1 MLSCRLRLLSSS
13 GDPRKLYPCVMVNAC
28 CRFVAAS
35 RRYDEYLKV
44 TEPEQETERDVQETE
59 GGAESERGE
68 NGEAIAQ
75 ESAQEDGKPEDE
87 SNTARIVNTGGG
99 TAAADGRNESSDR
112 PVDGR
117 EAEESGSPQEE
128 DFIGDQMQADV
139 LEAMKELRQCMI
151 FHDM

>member
-1 MLSCRLRLLSSS
+1 MANNS
-13 GDPRKLYPCVMVNAC
+13 

-44 TEPEQETERDVQETE
+44 AEPEQEAERDVQETE
-59 GGAESERGE
+59 DRAESERGE
-68 NGEAIAQ
+68 NGQAIAQ
-75 ESAQEDGKPEDE
+75 ESAQDDGKPADA

-99 TAAADGRNESSDR
+99 AVAADGRDESSDR

-117 EAEESGSPQEE
+117 EAEGSGSPLQEE